1 MLTNVVIHEVSE
13 QVTDSNDVYALIQE
27 LKDNLTPTAVGIAA
41 PQIGV
46 LKRIILCKINGVWI
60 PMINPYITFKHGTEK
75 RLSKEGCLSFPDK
88 YVKKQRLHRIS
99 VHYQNELLHPYVELK
114 LSGLAAYIV
123 QHECDHL
130 DGVTIC

>member
-1 MLTNVVIHEVSE
+1 MLTNEVIHEISV
-13 QVTDSNDVYALIQE
+13 QVTDSDNVFTLIQE
-27 LKDNLTPTAVGIAA
+27 LKDNLTSDAVGIAA

-46 LKRIILCKINGVWI
+46 LKRVILCKINGIWI
-60 PMINPYITFKHGTEK
+60 TMINPFWVARTTEK
-75 RLSKEGCLSFPDK
+75 KQSKESCLSFPGK
-88 YVKKQRLHRIS
+88 VVKKQRFYRIW
-99 VHYQNELLHPYVELK
+99 VTYQDELMQIHEMN